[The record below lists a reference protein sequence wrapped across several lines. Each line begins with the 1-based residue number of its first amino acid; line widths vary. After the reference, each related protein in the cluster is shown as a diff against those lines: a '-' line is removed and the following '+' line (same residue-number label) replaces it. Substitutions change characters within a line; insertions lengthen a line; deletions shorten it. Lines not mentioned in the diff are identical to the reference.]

1 MQTLLLND
9 AWDIE
14 VDEAGNIATTTG
26 SYATAQTAANAIR
39 LFTNDAYFDRT
50 KGIPHFDVELGK
62 PYKISQS
69 VLINRIYKTCM
80 AVKGVRDCKV
90 SLDFDENKRIIG
102 WTVYVTDS
110 EQTVSVE
117 I

>member
-14 VDEAGNIATTTG
+14 VDKAGNIATTTG

-50 KGIPHFDVELGK
+50 KGIPHFDVGLGK

-102 WTVYVTDS
+102 GTVYVTDS